1 MKKILLNT
9 CLVAIVATSAAQAQ
23 NAPAST
29 PATQVNGMVG
39 GTGGAFAG
47 YVPSANSGMFV
58 GGASAATSGEAAQ
71 SGALGAPVAAAQANP
86 DRPAPGKGGIPALS
100 DGKVVSADKVEG
112 FNQSVEQNFPM
123 TPEMIRKFR
132 EIYDANDRALNERA
146 EPEAKID
153 TGFISLEPGQA
164 PSEIG
169 VAPGIA
175 TVIGFYDVT
184 GQPWPVE
191 QYVLGSGE
199 NFQVL
204 QLGETSNN
212 LALTPLQR
220 FGWTNLIV
228 VLKGE
233 AKPVVMRVNISEEVA
248 HFRHDVQIMAQGP
261 NAVQNTAGA
270 KVITEAGDGVLMA
283 ALAGVDLPSNAKAVR
298 IVGVDARAWKV
309 GEKLYIRSKHALL
322 SPSWLGSMSG
332 PDGVRVYEIKPGP
345 VALFSVD
352 GQIVRADVV
361 LP

>member
-1 MKKILLNT
+1 MIKKILLT
-9 CLVAIVATSAAQAQ
+9 SCLAALVSGTASAQ
-23 NAPAST
+23 NEQGAAPANQIS
-29 PATQVNGMVG
+29 GMVG
-39 GTGGAFAG
+39 GKGGAFAG
-47 YVPSANSGMFV
+47 YVYSPNSGMLV
-58 GGASAATSGEAAQ
+58 GGAATEADAGQQDVAQ
-71 SGALGAPVAAAQANP
+71 TSPGVNP
-86 DRPAPGKGGIPALS
+86 ATPASNRPAPGQGGLPPLS
-100 DGKVVSADKVEG
+100 DGHHISAEKVEG
-112 FNQSVEQNFPM
+112 FNQAVEQNFPM

-212 LALTPLQR
+212 LAVTPLKR

-228 VLKGE
+228 VMKGQ
-233 AKPVVMRVNISEEVA
+233 AKPVVMRVNISEQVA
-248 HFRHDVQIMAQGP
+248 HYRHDVQIMDHGP
-261 NAVQNTAGA
+261 NAVVNTAGQR
-270 KVITEAGDGVLMA
+270 VITEAGDGVLMA
-283 ALAGVDLPSNAKAVR
+283 ALAGVDLPSNAKTVR
-298 IVGVDARAWKV
+298 IVGVEARAWQV
-309 GEKLYIRSKHALL
+309 GEKLYVRSKHALL
-322 SPSWLGSMSG
+322 SPSWLSSMSG